1 MHRRDACAVGL
12 VSGRHAP
19 SSNSGMYN
27 GTIND
32 EGNIMSATNEPMT
45 SAHEALNKV
54 AAQAKRGL
62 ITTAEADAQ
71 FLRILVDFKI
81 AVASN

>member
-1 MHRRDACAVGL
+1 
-12 VSGRHAP
+12 
-19 SSNSGMYN
+19 
-27 GTIND
+27 
-32 EGNIMSATNEPMT
+32 MSATNEPMT

>member
-1 MHRRDACAVGL
+1 MAL
-12 VSGRHAP
+12 S
-19 SSNSGMYN
+19 
-27 GTIND
+27 TTK
-32 EGNIMSATNEPMT
+32 GNTMSAASQPMT

-81 AVASN
+81 AVTSN